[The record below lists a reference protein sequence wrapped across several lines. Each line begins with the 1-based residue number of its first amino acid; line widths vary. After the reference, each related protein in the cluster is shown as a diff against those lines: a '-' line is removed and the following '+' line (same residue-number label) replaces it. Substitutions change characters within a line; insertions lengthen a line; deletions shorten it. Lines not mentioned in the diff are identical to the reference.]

1 MVLQEV
7 AKNKKTIK
15 LEVNMKRKTLIV
27 LLVLLLVGILAFT
40 VFACNDNKKPNNP
53 GTDTPGG
60 DGPGPDDDDP
70 PEDETYAIVEALPK
84 LVTGL
89 DKVAATVG
97 DINEG
102 KAAYLGADIGLN
114 FGLTA
119 DGLDVAADLDLSLKV
134 SVDEKKSANNW
145 ALIGLKS
152 DNKEVAQLFIHA
164 EEKNKEVIYIKEA
177 LTGNDNWK
185 RLSVLDTSASE
196 GLTGLFTTPG
206 GVEPDANYNDEGV
219 AGFDTET
226 GYHHVYNGGLI
237 GRLFG
242 LIDVMTNGTKVGEEY
257 MFAKPVY
264 KTEGT
269 GDDEHEVFVGYAPEG
284 GAPVIDFT
292 ADSPIGGL
300 KIMGDSTISG
310 IVNLVG
316 MLDKLVDGALHAE
329 AYDNGNRYV
338 ATLNRAGIGDLIG
351 GLTGSFDLGDL
362 VKTLEKLNPV
372 LRLVL
377 GMEVKDGKFNVLKY
391 DDPADAPVLDIEFS
405 VDPETA
411 ALTDL
416 SIDFANGDIEG
427 MGITLGLALSNIE
440 LSDKS
445 SKAPDTETAGAQDLG
460 INLALQAKLPA
471 WATGAAIA
479 VSINPNAVIGFDSE
493 GYVQVDLSGIA
504 GHATFNNTTI
514 AEYTTYNSETGFAIN
529 LKPVYEFIAKGQTG
543 DLRDQVYF
551 IKCDLESIIN
561 NAIKPS
567 TPASAETI
575 QNAAFADETENET
588 ENETGTLGTLID
600 AIKALSKPGADILG
614 GIGNIIGPALTDSNS
629 IVKLLLAEI
638 TKGDSLTFKPALGA
652 EIDDEII
659 ITLDAPAL
667 VEFAMGKNL
676 LGGAESQ
683 INITLYDASN
693 PDSGK
698 QPITLSE
705 IFEGDLVD
713 VMIDLVYTTM
723 FENYQKTNPEA
734 TFAGYMASQ
743 TKPTDIVNSII
754 KPVAEKWNITVLKDG
769 ALTVS
774 DIGDIT
780 ATINMG
786 SNGVN
791 GLGIT
796 LGAFFVEDEAS
807 GDSVP
812 SVWVSL
818 IGNFNKYT
826 AGTSISLDKV
836 DSVIDSWDDF
846 NATGGLQNA
855 LMELAVYALGVD
867 IAA

>member
-40 VFACNDNKKPNNP
+40 VFACNDNNKKPDKP

-60 DGPGPDDDDP
+60 DGPGPDDENP
-70 PEDETYAIVEALPK
+70 PEEETYAIVEALPK

-97 DINEG
+97 AIDSG

-114 FGLTA
+114 FGVTA
-119 DGLDVAADLDLSLKV
+119 EGLDVAADLVLSLKV
-134 SVDEKKSANNW
+134 SVDEDTAANNW

-152 DNKEVAQLFIHA
+152 DKKDVAQLYIHA
-164 EEKNKEVIYIKEA
+164 EEADKEVIYIKEA
-177 LTGNDNWK
+177 LTGSNNWK
-185 RLSVLDTSASE
+185 VLSVLDASE
-196 GLTGLFTTPG
+196 NPELEGLFTG
-206 GVEPDANYNDEGV
+206 SNY
-219 AGFDTET
+219 
-226 GYHHVYNGGLI
+226 GLI
-237 GRLFG
+237 GKLFG
-242 LIDVMTNGTKVGEEY
+242 LISGLAANET
-257 MFAKPVY
+257 FP
-264 KTEGT
+264 
-269 GDDEHEVFVGYAPEG
+269 
-284 GAPVIDFT
+284 IDFD
-292 ADSPIGGL
+292 AASPIGGL
-300 KIMGDSTISG
+300 EIMEGSTINS
-310 IVNLVG
+310 IVSLVG
-316 MLDKLVDGALHAE
+316 LLGEVVDGALHAE
-329 AYDNGNRYV
+329 AFDNGNRYV

-351 GLTGSFDLGDL
+351 GLMGSFDLGDL
-362 VKTLEKLNPV
+362 LTTLEKLNPV

-377 GMEVKDGKFNVLKY
+377 GMEVKEGKFNVLDY

-405 VDPETA
+405 VDPDTA

-427 MGITLGLALSNIE
+427 MGITLGLALSNIV
-440 LSDKS
+440 LSDES
-445 SKAPDTETAGAQDLG
+445 SEAPTVETAGAEALG

-471 WATGAAIA
+471 WPTGAAIA
-479 VSINPNAVIGFDSE
+479 VSINPNAVIGFDAD
-493 GYVQVDLSGIA
+493 GYVQVDLDDIA

-514 AEYTTYNSETGFAIN
+514 AEYTTYNSKTGFAIN
-529 LKPVYEFIAKGQTG
+529 LKPAYDFIAPLETG
-543 DLRDQVYF
+543 VSATDLRDKVYF
-551 IKCDLESIIN
+551 IPCDLESIIN

-575 QNAAFADETENET
+575 QNAAFADGT

-638 TKGDSLTFKPALGA
+638 TKGDSITFDPELGG

-693 PDSGK
+693 PASGK

-713 VMIDLVYTTM
+713 VIIDLVYTVM

-734 TFAGYMASQ
+734 TFDGYMAD
-743 TKPTDIVNSII
+743 KIVPTDIVNSII
-754 KPVAEKWNITVLKDG
+754 KPVAEEWNITVLKDG
-769 ALTVS
+769 KLTVAE
-774 DIGDIT
+774 IGDIT

-818 IGNFNKYT
+818 IGNLNKYT

-836 DSVIDSWDDF
+836 DSVITSWDEF

-855 LMELAVYALGVD
+855 LMELAEYALG
-867 IAA
+867 IEITA

>member
-1 MVLQEV
+1 
-7 AKNKKTIK
+7 
-15 LEVNMKRKTLIV
+15 MKRKTLIV

-40 VFACNDNKKPNNP
+40 VFACNDKNKKPDNP

-60 DGPGPDDDDP
+60 DDPGSDDDDP

-97 DINEG
+97 DINSG

-114 FGLTA
+114 FGVTA
-119 DGLDVAADLDLSLKV
+119 EGLDVAADLDLSLKV
-134 SVDEKKSANNW
+134 SVDEAKAANNW

-185 RLSVLDTSASE
+185 RLSVLDTSDSD
-196 GLTGLFTTPG
+196 LTGLFTTPG

-226 GYHHVYNGGLI
+226 GYHHVYSGGLI

-284 GAPVIDFT
+284 GAPVIDFGS
-292 ADSPIGGL
+292 DSPIGGL
-300 KIMGDSTISG
+300 EIMEGS
-310 IVNLVG
+310 
-316 MLDKLVDGALHAE
+316 KLNQLLGTVKLLGKVVDGALHAE
-329 AYDNGNRYV
+329 AFDNGNRYV

-351 GLTGSFDLGDL
+351 GLTGTFDLGDL

-427 MGITLGLALSNIE
+427 MGIKLGLALSNIE

-445 SKAPDTETAGAQDLG
+445 SKAPDTETAGAEDLG

-471 WATGAAIA
+471 WPTGAAIA

-504 GHATFNNTTI
+504 GHATFNNATI

-529 LKPVYEFIAKGQTG
+529 LKPVYEFIAKDQTG

-551 IKCDLESIIN
+551 IPCDLESIIN
-561 NAIKPS
+561 NKIKPS
-567 TPASAETI
+567 SAPASAETI

-614 GIGNIIGPALTDSNS
+614 GIGNIIGPALIDSDS

-693 PDSGK
+693 PASGK
-698 QPITLSE
+698 QPITLSK

-713 VMIDLVYTTM
+713 VMIDLVYTVM

-734 TFAGYMASQ
+734 TFAGYMA
-743 TKPTDIVNSII
+743 TKIAPTDIVNSII
-754 KPVAEKWNITVLKDG
+754 KPVAGNWDITVLEDG
-769 ALTVS
+769 ALTVAE
-774 DIGDIT
+774 IGDIT

-796 LGAFFVEDEAS
+796 LGAFFVEDEDS

-818 IGNFNKYT
+818 IGNLNKYT

-836 DSVIDSWDDF
+836 DSVINSWDDF

-855 LMELAVYALGVD
+855 LMQLAVYALGIE

>member
-1 MVLQEV
+1 
-7 AKNKKTIK
+7 
-15 LEVNMKRKTLIV
+15 MKRKTLIV

-40 VFACNDNKKPNNP
+40 VFACNDKNKKPDNP

-60 DGPGPDDDDP
+60 DDPGSDDDDP

-97 DINEG
+97 DINSG

-114 FGLTA
+114 FGVTA
-119 DGLDVAADLDLSLKV
+119 EGLDVAADLDLSLKV
-134 SVDEKKSANNW
+134 SVDEDTAANNW

-185 RLSVLDTSASE
+185 RLSVLDTSDSD
-196 GLTGLFTTPG
+196 LTGLFTTPG

-226 GYHHVYNGGLI
+226 GYHHVYSGGLI

-284 GAPVIDFT
+284 GAPVIDFGS
-292 ADSPIGGL
+292 DSPIGGL
-300 KIMGDSTISG
+300 EIMEGS
-310 IVNLVG
+310 
-316 MLDKLVDGALHAE
+316 KLNQLLGTVKLLGKVVDGALHAE
-329 AYDNGNRYV
+329 AFDNGNRYV

-351 GLTGSFDLGDL
+351 GLTGTFDLGDL

-427 MGITLGLALSNIE
+427 MGIKLGLALSNIE

-445 SKAPDTETAGAQDLG
+445 SKAPDTETAGAEDLG

-471 WATGAAIA
+471 WPTGAAIA

-504 GHATFNNTTI
+504 GHATFNNATI

-529 LKPVYEFIAKGQTG
+529 LKPVYEFIAKDQTG

-551 IKCDLESIIN
+551 IPCDLESIIN
-561 NAIKPS
+561 NKIKPS
-567 TPASAETI
+567 SAPASAETI

-614 GIGNIIGPALTDSNS
+614 GIGNIIGPALIDSDS

-693 PDSGK
+693 PASGK
-698 QPITLSE
+698 QPITLSD

-743 TKPTDIVNSII
+743 IAPTDIVDGII
-754 KPVAEKWNITVLKDG
+754 KPVAGNWDITVLEDG
-769 ALTVS
+769 KLTVAE
-774 DIGDIT
+774 IGDIT

-796 LGAFFVEDEAS
+796 LGAFFVEDEDS

-818 IGNFNKYT
+818 IGNLNKYT

>member
-1 MVLQEV
+1 
-7 AKNKKTIK
+7 
-15 LEVNMKRKTLIV
+15 MKRKTLIV

-40 VFACNDNKKPNNP
+40 VFACNNNKKPDNP
-53 GTDTPGG
+53 GTTPGG
-60 DGPGPDDDDP
+60 DGTGPGDDPGDDD
-70 PEDETYAIVEALPK
+70 EEETYAIVEALPK

-97 DINEG
+97 DINTG

-114 FGLTA
+114 FGVTA

-134 SVDEKKSANNW
+134 SVDEKRTANNW
-145 ALIGLKS
+145 ALIGFSS
-152 DNKEVAQLFIHA
+152 DGKEVAQLFIHA
-164 EEKNKEVIYIKEA
+164 EAADKEVIYIKEA

-185 RLSVLDTSASE
+185 RLSVLDTSDSD
-196 GLTGLFTTPG
+196 LTGLFTTPG

-226 GYHHVYNGGLI
+226 GYHHVYSGGLI

-300 KIMGDSTISG
+300 KIMGDSTLSG

-316 MLDKLVDGALHAE
+316 MLGNLVDGALHAE

-405 VDPETA
+405 VDPDTA

-416 SIDFANGDIEG
+416 SINFANGDIEG
-427 MGITLGLALSNIE
+427 MGIELGLALSNIE

-445 SKAPDTETAGAQDLG
+445 SKAPDTETANAEALG
-460 INLALQAKLPA
+460 INLDLEAKLPA
-471 WATGAAIA
+471 WGETGAAIA
-479 VSINPNAVIGFDSE
+479 VSINPNAVIGFDSK

-504 GHATFNNTTI
+504 GHATFNDALI
-514 AEYTTYNSETGFAIN
+514 AEYTDYKGQKGFAIT
-529 LKPVYEFIAKGQTG
+529 LKPVYDFIAKDQTG

-551 IKCDLESIIN
+551 IPCDLD
-561 NAIKPS
+561 AIVTAALNP
-567 TPASAETI
+567 TTDAGTETI
-575 QNAAFADETENET
+575 QNAAFADETKLS
-588 ENETGTLGTLID
+588 GTLGTLIET
-600 AIKALSKPGADILG
+600 IQALSKPGADILG
-614 GIGNIIGPALTDSNS
+614 GIGKIIGPALTDSDS

-652 EIDDEII
+652 EIDDDIDEFKV
-659 ITLDAPAL
+659 TLNAPAL
-667 VEFAMGKNL
+667 VEFAMGENL
-676 LGGAESQ
+676 LGGKGIDALL
-683 INITLYDASN
+683 NIRLYDFSAARAITESSKKEDVEAANEKKDLTLDGIFDGNFDGKFDGKFDGDIIEVVVDLIYTAMYESAQKDTTDPYYNKSFVEFAKAQKVDEQFIKNVAKEWGITAMEDGLTVDEIGKITASIHLRSN
-693 PDSGK
+693 G
-698 QPITLSE
+698 IHVAL
-705 IFEGDLVD
+705 D
-713 VMIDLVYTTM
+713 VLGAYVSLGGNLNSYVAVGADDHIALTSAETVG
-723 FENYQKTNPEA
+723 
-734 TFAGYMASQ
+734 TFAGS
-743 TKPTDIVNSII
+743 NL
-754 KPVAEKWNITVLKDG
+754 EK
-769 ALTVS
+769 AL
-774 DIGDIT
+774 
-780 ATINMG
+780 
-786 SNGVN
+786 
-791 GLGIT
+791 
-796 LGAFFVEDEAS
+796 
-807 GDSVP
+807 
-812 SVWVSL
+812 
-818 IGNFNKYT
+818 
-826 AGTSISLDKV
+826 
-836 DSVIDSWDDF
+836 
-846 NATGGLQNA
+846 LQ
-855 LMELAVYALGVD
+855 LANYALGTKDFEFPEV
-867 IAA
+867 A

>member
-1 MVLQEV
+1 
-7 AKNKKTIK
+7 
-15 LEVNMKRKTLIV
+15 MKRKTLIV

-40 VFACNDNKKPNNP
+40 VFACNDNNKKPDKP

-60 DGPGPDDDDP
+60 DGPGPDDENP
-70 PEDETYAIVEALPK
+70 PEEETYAIVEALPK

-97 DINEG
+97 AIDSG

-114 FGLTA
+114 FGVTA
-119 DGLDVAADLDLSLKV
+119 EGLDVAADLVLSLKV
-134 SVDEKKSANNW
+134 SVDEDTAANNW

-152 DNKEVAQLFIHA
+152 DKKDVAQLYIHA
-164 EEKNKEVIYIKEA
+164 EEADKEVIYIKEA
-177 LTGNDNWK
+177 LTGSNNWK
-185 RLSVLDTSASE
+185 VLSVLDASE
-196 GLTGLFTTPG
+196 NPELEGLFTG
-206 GVEPDANYNDEGV
+206 SNY
-219 AGFDTET
+219 
-226 GYHHVYNGGLI
+226 GLI
-237 GRLFG
+237 GKLFG
-242 LIDVMTNGTKVGEEY
+242 LISGLAANET
-257 MFAKPVY
+257 FP
-264 KTEGT
+264 
-269 GDDEHEVFVGYAPEG
+269 
-284 GAPVIDFT
+284 IDFD
-292 ADSPIGGL
+292 AASPIGGL
-300 KIMGDSTISG
+300 EIMEGSTINS
-310 IVNLVG
+310 IVSLVG
-316 MLDKLVDGALHAE
+316 LLGEVVDGALHAE
-329 AYDNGNRYV
+329 AFDNGNRYV

-351 GLTGSFDLGDL
+351 GLMGSFDLGDL
-362 VKTLEKLNPV
+362 LTTLEKLNPV

-377 GMEVKDGKFNVLKY
+377 GMEVKEGKFNVLDY

-405 VDPETA
+405 VDPDTA

-427 MGITLGLALSNIE
+427 MGITLGLALSNIV
-440 LSDKS
+440 LSDES
-445 SKAPDTETAGAQDLG
+445 SEAPTVETAGAEALG

-471 WATGAAIA
+471 WPTGAAIA
-479 VSINPNAVIGFDSE
+479 VSINPNAVIGFDAD
-493 GYVQVDLSGIA
+493 GYVQVDLDDIA

-514 AEYTTYNSETGFAIN
+514 AEYTTYNSKTGFAIN
-529 LKPVYEFIAKGQTG
+529 LKPAYDFIAPLETG
-543 DLRDQVYF
+543 VSATDLRDKVYF
-551 IKCDLESIIN
+551 IPCDLESIIN

-575 QNAAFADETENET
+575 QNAAFADGT

-638 TKGDSLTFKPALGA
+638 TKGDSITFDPELGG

-693 PDSGK
+693 PASGK

-713 VMIDLVYTTM
+713 VIIDLVYTVM

-734 TFAGYMASQ
+734 TFDGYMAD
-743 TKPTDIVNSII
+743 KIVPTDIVNSII
-754 KPVAEKWNITVLKDG
+754 KPVAEEWNITVLKDG
-769 ALTVS
+769 KLTVAE
-774 DIGDIT
+774 IGDIT

-818 IGNFNKYT
+818 IGNLNKYT

-836 DSVIDSWDDF
+836 DSVITSWDEF

-855 LMELAVYALGVD
+855 LMELAEYALG
-867 IAA
+867 IEITA

>member
-1 MVLQEV
+1 
-7 AKNKKTIK
+7 
-15 LEVNMKRKTLIV
+15 MKRKTLIV

-40 VFACNDNKKPNNP
+40 VFACNDNNKKPDKP

-60 DGPGPDDDDP
+60 DGPGPDDENP

-114 FGLTA
+114 FGVTA
-119 DGLDVAADLDLSLKV
+119 EGLDVAADLDLSLKV
-134 SVDEKKSANNW
+134 SVDEAKAANNW

-185 RLSVLDTSASE
+185 RLSVLDTSDSD
-196 GLTGLFTTPG
+196 LTGLFTTPG

-226 GYHHVYNGGLI
+226 GYHHVYSGGLI

-445 SKAPDTETAGAQDLG
+445 SKAPDTETAGAEDLG
-460 INLALQAKLPA
+460 INLALEAKLPA
-471 WATGAAIA
+471 WPTGAAIA

-504 GHATFNNTTI
+504 GHATFNNATI

-529 LKPVYEFIAKGQTG
+529 LKPVYEFIAKDQTG

-551 IKCDLESIIN
+551 IPCDLESIIN
-561 NAIKPS
+561 NKIKPS
-567 TPASAETI
+567 SAPASAETI
-575 QNAAFADETENET
+575 QNAAFTDET

-614 GIGNIIGPALTDSNS
+614 GIGNIIGPALTDSDS

-693 PDSGK
+693 PASGK
-698 QPITLSE
+698 QPITLSD
-705 IFEGDLVD
+705 IFKGDLVD
-713 VMIDLVYTTM
+713 VMIDLVYTVM

-734 TFAGYMASQ
+734 TFDGYMAD
-743 TKPTDIVNSII
+743 KIVPTDIVNSII
-754 KPVAEKWNITVLKDG
+754 KPVAKNWKITVLEDG
-769 ALTVS
+769 ALTVAE
-774 DIGDIT
+774 IGDIT

-818 IGNFNKYT
+818 IGNLNKYT

-836 DSVIDSWDDF
+836 DSVITSWNDF
-846 NATGGLQNA
+846 NADGGLQNA
-855 LMELAVYALGVD
+855 LMELAEYALGVE

>member
-1 MVLQEV
+1 
-7 AKNKKTIK
+7 
-15 LEVNMKRKTLIV
+15 MKRKSLIV

-40 VFACNDNKKPNNP
+40 VFACNDNNKKPDKP

-60 DGPGPDDDDP
+60 DGPGPDDENP

-97 DINEG
+97 DIEAG
-102 KAAYLGADIGLN
+102 KGAYLGADIGLN
-114 FGLTA
+114 FGVTA
-119 DGLDVAADLDLSLKV
+119 EGLDVAADLVLSLKV
-134 SVDEKKSANNW
+134 SVDEDTATNNW

-152 DNKEVAQLFIHA
+152 DKKDVAQLYIHA
-164 EEKNKEVIYIKEA
+164 EAADKEVIYIKEA
-177 LTGNDNWK
+177 FTGSNNWK
-185 RLSVLDTSASE
+185 VLSVLDASE
-196 GLTGLFTTPG
+196 NPELEGLFTG
-206 GVEPDANYNDEGV
+206 SNY
-219 AGFDTET
+219 
-226 GYHHVYNGGLI
+226 GLI
-237 GRLFG
+237 GKLFG
-242 LIDVMTNGTKVGEEY
+242 LISGLAANET
-257 MFAKPVY
+257 FP
-264 KTEGT
+264 
-269 GDDEHEVFVGYAPEG
+269 
-284 GAPVIDFT
+284 IDFD
-292 ADSPIGGL
+292 AASPIGGL
-300 KIMGDSTISG
+300 EIMEGSTINS
-310 IVNLVG
+310 IVSLVG
-316 MLDKLVDGALHAE
+316 LLGEVVDGALHAE
-329 AYDNGNRYV
+329 AFDNGNRYV

-351 GLTGSFDLGDL
+351 GLMGSFDLGDL
-362 VKTLEKLNPV
+362 LTTLEKLNPV

-377 GMEVKDGKFNVLKY
+377 GMEVKEGKFNVLDY

-440 LSDKS
+440 LSDE
-445 SKAPDTETAGAQDLG
+445 SKAPETETANAEDLG
-460 INLALQAKLPA
+460 INLALAAKLPA
-471 WATGAAIA
+471 WPTGGATIA
-479 VSINPNAVIGFDSE
+479 VSINPNAVIGFDAD
-493 GYVQVDLSGIA
+493 GYVQVDLDDIA

-514 AEYTTYNSETGFAIN
+514 AEYTTYNSKTGFAIN
-529 LKPVYEFIAKGQTG
+529 LKPAYDFIAPLETG
-543 DLRDQVYF
+543 VSATDLRDKVYF
-551 IKCDLESIIN
+551 IQCDLESIIN

-575 QNAAFADETENET
+575 QNAAFADGT

-638 TKGDSLTFKPALGA
+638 TKGDSITFDPELGG

-667 VEFAMGKNL
+667 VKFAMGKNL

-698 QPITLSE
+698 QPITLSK

-723 FENYQKTNPEA
+723 FENYQKTYPEA
-734 TFAGYMASQ
+734 TFAEYM
-743 TKPTDIVNSII
+743 KGKMLPTDIVDGII
-754 KPVAEKWNITVLKDG
+754 KPVAKNWKIAVLEDG
-769 ALTVS
+769 ALTVAE
-774 DIGDIT
+774 IGDIT

-836 DSVIDSWDDF
+836 DSVITSWNDF

-855 LMELAVYALGVD
+855 LMELAEYALGVE

>member
-1 MVLQEV
+1 
-7 AKNKKTIK
+7 
-15 LEVNMKRKTLIV
+15 MKRKTLIV

-40 VFACNDNKKPNNP
+40 VFACNDKKPPNNP

-60 DGPGPDDDDP
+60 DGPGPDDENP

-114 FGLTA
+114 FGVTA
-119 DGLDVAADLDLSLKV
+119 EGLDVAADLVLSLKV
-134 SVDEKKSANNW
+134 SVDEDTFANNW

-152 DNKEVAQLFIHA
+152 DKKDVAQLYIHA
-164 EEKNKEVIYIKEA
+164 EAANKEVIYIKEA
-177 LTGNDNWK
+177 FTGSNNWK
-185 RLSVLDTSASE
+185 VLSVLDASE
-196 GLTGLFTTPG
+196 NPELEGLFTG
-206 GVEPDANYNDEGV
+206 SNY
-219 AGFDTET
+219 
-226 GYHHVYNGGLI
+226 GLI
-237 GRLFG
+237 GKLFG
-242 LIDVMTNGTKVGEEY
+242 LISGLAANET
-257 MFAKPVY
+257 FP
-264 KTEGT
+264 
-269 GDDEHEVFVGYAPEG
+269 
-284 GAPVIDFT
+284 IDFD
-292 ADSPIGGL
+292 AASPIGGL
-300 KIMGDSTISG
+300 EIMEGSTINS
-310 IVNLVG
+310 IVSLVG
-316 MLDKLVDGALHAE
+316 LLGEVVDGALHAE
-329 AYDNGNRYV
+329 AFDNGNRYV

-351 GLTGSFDLGDL
+351 GLMGSFDLGDL
-362 VKTLEKLNPV
+362 LTTLEKLNPV

-377 GMEVKDGKFNVLKY
+377 GMEVKEGKFNVLDY

-440 LSDKS
+440 LSDE
-445 SKAPDTETAGAQDLG
+445 SKAPETETANAEDLG
-460 INLALQAKLPA
+460 INLALAAKLPA
-471 WATGAAIA
+471 WPTGGATIA
-479 VSINPNAVIGFDSE
+479 VSINPNAVIGFDAD
-493 GYVQVDLSGIA
+493 GYVQVDLDDIA

-514 AEYTTYNSETGFAIN
+514 AEYTTYNSKTGFAIN
-529 LKPVYEFIAKGQTG
+529 LKPAYDFIAPLETG
-543 DLRDQVYF
+543 VSATDLRDKVYF
-551 IKCDLESIIN
+551 IPCDLESIIN

-575 QNAAFADETENET
+575 QNAAFADGT

-600 AIKALSKPGADILG
+600 AIKALSQPGADILG

-638 TKGDSLTFKPALGA
+638 TKGDSITFDPALGA

-693 PDSGK
+693 PASGK
-698 QPITLSE
+698 QPITLSD
-705 IFEGDLVD
+705 IFKGDLVD
-713 VMIDLVYTTM
+713 VIIDLVYTVM

-734 TFAGYMASQ
+734 TFDGYMAD
-743 TKPTDIVNSII
+743 KIVPTDIVNSII
-754 KPVAEKWNITVLKDG
+754 KPVAEEWNITVLKDG
-769 ALTVS
+769 ALSVS
-774 DIGDIT
+774 EIGDIT

-846 NATGGLQNA
+846 NAPNGLQNA
-855 LMELAVYALGVD
+855 LMELAEYALG
-867 IAA
+867 IEITA